1 MNTKNQKLLLLST
14 VIILGCS
21 SCATIFNR
29 SNQVVSIR
37 SNEQTNYVFE
47 GDTIYNQSTNDLNIL
62 VRREKRPLDL
72 MAFNETGTKA
82 LQIKAKWTPL
92 LGLNLFTPYLSG
104 LLVDEIS
111 GKKFTFPKKI
121 FVDMSDPETPYLPY
135 FPMSPSRLK
144 HKNQISISPFPLIS
158 DYHPGIDFGYQRLHG
173 GKFAT
178 KFNIRYFLPR
188 NNNYARNARGFTFE
202 ILPKYYLRNQ
212 NVTRI
217 YAALSIEYLRK
228 DHEAAFEFFIP
239 DNFDDDDLTNDTF
252 SQILP
257 LEKRFISFTPR
268 IGIERY
274 LSDRWVLD
282 AFFGIGLRY
291 RETRIIGAN
300 PDFDLRVDDDGWFD
314 FSYNSNRPDK
324 RLDANFDLN
333 FSIGWV
339 F

>member
-1 MNTKNQKLLLLST
+1 
-14 VIILGCS
+14 
-21 SCATIFNR
+21 
-29 SNQVVSIR
+29 
-37 SNEQTNYVFE
+37 
-47 GDTIYNQSTNDLNIL
+47 
-62 VRREKRPLDL
+62 
-72 MAFNETGTKA
+72 
-82 LQIKAKWTPL
+82 
-92 LGLNLFTPYLSG
+92 
-104 LLVDEIS
+104 
-111 GKKFTFPKKI
+111 
-121 FVDMSDPETPYLPY
+121 
-135 FPMSPSRLK
+135 MSPSRLK
-144 HKNQISISPFPLIS
+144 HKNQISIFPFPLIS
-158 DYHPGIDFGYQRLHG
+158 DYHSGIDFGYQRLHG

-212 NVTRI
+212 DVTRI

-257 LEKRFISFTPR
+257 LEKRFISLTPR

-274 LSDRWVLD
+274 LSDRLVLD

-291 RETRIIGAN
+291 RETRVIGAN
-300 PDFDLRVDDDGWFD
+300 PNFELSLPDEGWFNFAYD
-314 FSYNSNRPDK
+314 SNRPSI
-324 RLDANFDLN
+324 RFSPNLDFN